1 MYYLNKIV
9 GMVIDPLWVGIMLC
23 LVGAWFAAKGRK
35 RAAGVLVCG
44 GIAWLWLWSTP
55 LMFWWLGCGLEGEWP
70 IVRAEDAP
78 CVDAIVL
85 LGGGIGSNTNVYPY
99 AEMSSGSDRVWHAA
113 RLYRAGKAPLVIATG
128 KEGRESH
135 VPLLVDLG
143 VPEDAIIIE
152 DESRNTEEN
161 ARLTQEILC
170 RVEWGEGG
178 IGSRKE
184 RKGRKE
190 ELGVED
196 SDSPTHP
203 PQNSSTSKILLVT
216 SAWHMRRS
224 LLMFRKYA
232 QKLEVVPAATDY
244 EATVTTGN
252 GFELGW
258 LLPSPDY
265 LGSNYRYL
273 KEYVG
278 YWGYRI
284 LR

>member
-1 MYYLNKIV
+1 MYYLNKII
-9 GMVIDPLWVGIMLC
+9 GMIIDPLWVGMMLC
-23 LVGAWFAAKGRK
+23 ILGVWFTAKGRK

-55 LMFWWLGCGLEGEWP
+55 LMFWLLGCGLEGEWP

-128 KEGRESH
+128 QEGRESH

-161 ARLTQEILC
+161 AILTQDILS
-170 RVEWGEGG
+170 REEHIEQGVGEGNKG
-178 IGSRKE
+178 EIE
-184 RKGRKE
+184 RKK
-190 ELGVED
+190 V
-196 SDSPTHP
+196 
-203 PQNSSTSKILLVT
+203 LLVT

-258 LLPSPDY
+258 LLPYPDY